1 MPLGFCCPAAAGAP
15 RTAYV
20 SLPCNPAAL
29 LPLRNLPPKPSTAA
43 CLLAVLLQEFLA
55 YDEPEFVGVWPRA
68 TSCPPA
74 ASA

>member
-1 MPLGFCCPAAAGAP
+1 MLLCCRCPSRKMFCTCGFDGPFFSHPDHSSAVGCL
-15 RTAYV
+15 
-20 SLPCNPAAL
+20 S
-29 LPLRNLPPKPSTAA
+29 A
-43 CLLAVLLQEFLA
+43 CAVQEFLA